1 MFTQRHYVELARLLK
16 NSNDLEDFETLLV
29 HYFAVDNPKFDL
41 NRFAKASKRDT
52 PELYRKLLNSL
63 EVAKLVA
70 SQHK

>member
-1 MFTQRHYVELARLLK
+1 MFTKRHYVELARLLK

-29 HYFAVDNPKFDL
+29 HYFAVDNPKFSYSK
-41 NRFAKASKRDT
+41 FAKASKRDT